1 MPTTIWEGIIQLIL
15 AIGIGGIIGFL
26 GLWRANLKDLKA
38 KIKQETKIELSL
50 NASHER
56 MDRMEKAA
64 GNFTNL
70 GDHAKSIDDHEHRIR
85 SLENEKIKS
94 SAWRGRVDAE
104 LEGITKMVEKIL
116 IKLEK

>member
-64 GNFTNL
+64 GNLQISGTMQKVLMIMNTGFEVW
-70 GDHAKSIDDHEHRIR
+70 K
-85 SLENEKIKS
+85 
-94 SAWRGRVDAE
+94 
-104 LEGITKMVEKIL
+104 TKRLNRQPGGVG
-116 IKLEK
+116 